1 MAEVVIANDDLVV
14 LGGPA
19 SINLALDVG
28 ATGTR
33 GSYIFNDIGKP
44 TSVSFSFPPIMGDMY
59 ININPSD
66 NEYLYLYQYK
76 LVNGVLGW
84 VKILRLVP
92 NTVLLN
98 PYFKFINGEA
108 YTPIVTTALGLV
120 FFRGI
125 LVSMAEAGLENEQVD
140 TLDHRDLNVQF
151 RVSGNS
157 PVMSNLTVQG
167 INTTFDGMTY
177 IVASSGTV
185 VNNYT
190 ATLNQR
196 YLFARLKIAEFNE
209 NTSAVALVNGYRK
222 VDFFATVG
230 GRSEFV
236 LDIDDIEAESSDPAD
251 DIEIG
256 GNTYSFPGGLTIT
269 GHDMVAGD
277 KIVYLSNGNTPI
289 TELTDGTEYF
299 IAHVVDDTIV
309 LSTTLV
315 VDDQEDLVSF
325 TSTMPNKTHSII
337 NLGGIKLN
345 V

>member
-19 SINLALDVG
+19 AISLALDVG

-66 NEYLYLYQYK
+66 DEYLYLYQYK

-84 VKILRLVP
+84 TKILRLVP
-92 NTVLLN
+92 NTVLFN

-108 YTPIVTTALGLV
+108 YTPIVTDLGLV

-140 TLDHRDLNVQF
+140 TLDYRDLNIQF

-157 PVMSNLTVQG
+157 PVMSNLTVQD
-167 INTTFDGMTY
+167 INTTFTGMTY
-177 IVASSGTV
+177 IVANTGTV

-190 ATLNQR
+190 ATLTKR

-209 NTSAVALVNGYRK
+209 STSAVALVDGYRK

-230 GRSEFV
+230 GRSEYV
-236 LDIDDIEAESSDPAD
+236 LDIDGIEAESSDTAD

-269 GHDMVAGD
+269 GHTMVAGD

-289 TELTDGTEYF
+289 TELTNGTEYF
-299 IAHVVDDTIV
+299 IAHVIDDTII

-315 VDDQEDLVSF
+315 VDAEEDLVSF
-325 TSTMPNKTHSII
+325 TSTMPNKVHSVID
-337 NLGGIKLN
+337 LGGIEID